1 MKALQI
7 KERRKKLGLTQ
18 GKLAEMLGVSEN
30 TVYNYEKGTTIPQS
44 KIAILRKILWPEV
57 TSIAL
62 KSPEVLLAEADLKD
76 KNAAITH
83 NKLLLEQVNTSI
95 EVLQASKVKN
105 INVLTELKN
114 ALDLKYKIQLDLEVL
129 LKNQTLEDVIT
140 AKVIK
145 KISDTNYSNDI
156 LKRLD
161 VLEKLIPLMKQQK
174 QTTQATQNDLLN
186 IFRMVTDLKREIENL
201 KPHRLRNES

>member
-129 LKNQTLEDVIT
+129 LKNQSEEISLEDVIT
-140 AKVIK
+140 KRVLK
-145 KISDTNYSNDI
+145 KI
-156 LKRLD
+156 
-161 VLEKLIPLMKQQK
+161 
-174 QTTQATQNDLLN
+174 
-186 IFRMVTDLKREIENL
+186 NL
-201 KPHRLRNES
+201 KPLEDLYELNNNQIDIFERIEDLEQKVNVNSLKKSN